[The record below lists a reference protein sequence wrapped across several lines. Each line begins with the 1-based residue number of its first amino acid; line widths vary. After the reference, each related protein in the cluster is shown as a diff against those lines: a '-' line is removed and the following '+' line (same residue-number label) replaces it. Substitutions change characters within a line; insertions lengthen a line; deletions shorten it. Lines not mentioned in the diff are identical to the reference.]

1 MVDQL
6 VSTLRFYVGY
16 LVFSWD
22 SHHGSRVSHH
32 VHVEFLYTVHVS
44 SPYNIVA
51 STVALYTLHFTRIDT
66 CRLFHSL
73 YLKFLNTAL
82 ALPILRD
89 SSSSSLALSET
100 VLPRYLKD
108 LHLTSGSVPML
119 ISSGSDVDNW
129 NFDGWLRH
137 SVFLMLILRQNWGA
151 ALANFS
157 TKDCISSALCATRA
171 ISSAKT
177 ISLTIF
183 NEVLLLAL
191 NCTTL
196 NKSASF
202 LDMGLINKVDM
213 VCLSPVGYG
222 V

>member
-1 MVDQL
+1 
-6 VSTLRFYVGY
+6 
-16 LVFSWD
+16 
-22 SHHGSRVSHH
+22 
-32 VHVEFLYTVHVS
+32 
-44 SPYNIVA
+44 
-51 STVALYTLHFTRIDT
+51 
-66 CRLFHSL
+66 
-73 YLKFLNTAL
+73 
-82 ALPILRD
+82 
-89 SSSSSLALSET
+89 
-100 VLPRYLKD
+100 
-108 LHLTSGSVPML
+108 
-119 ISSGSDVDNW
+119 
-129 NFDGWLRH
+129 
-137 SVFLMLILRQNWGA
+137 MLILRQNWLA

-213 VCLSPVGYG
+213 VCLPPVGYG